1 MVNPQSSP
9 RPWLLQYYS
18 LWMFMVL
25 VWMICGYS
33 HFWKPPYIHT
43 LHYIITYFILLH
55 YLTLHTYIYTYI
67 YIYIHI
73 HTYSH
78 YRFGPW
84 ECHAQRKEGNLRQ
97 LNLFT
102 HR

>member
-55 YLTLHTYIYTYI
+55 YLTLHTYIYIYI
-67 YIYIHI
+67 YIYTYI
-73 HTYSH
+73 HTVTTDLDL
-78 YRFGPW
+78 
-84 ECHAQRKEGNLRQ
+84 GNVMPSEKKVICD
-97 LNLFT
+97 N
-102 HR
+102 